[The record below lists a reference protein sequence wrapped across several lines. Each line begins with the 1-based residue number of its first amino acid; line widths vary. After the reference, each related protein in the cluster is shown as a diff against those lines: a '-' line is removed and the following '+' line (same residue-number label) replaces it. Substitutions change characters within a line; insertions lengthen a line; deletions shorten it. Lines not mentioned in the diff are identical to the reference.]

1 MTGRDQPDPSLIEIL
16 DRWRELERSQAAA
29 DPDERA
35 HGELELEIARLR
47 SEYHRRMALNV
58 AHAAQPVAAT
68 REARLRTRFSA
79 ELAAATGTV
88 LREVREPGRS
98 RPG

>member
-58 AHAAQPVAAT
+58 ALADQLYAAA
-68 REARLRTRFSA
+68 RETLWRARVSA
-79 ELAAATGTV
+79 DLAASTRTV
-88 LREVREPGRS
+88 LREVRETRRR